1 MAADGT
7 IRIDTKL
14 DSSGLSSGL
23 NMLGS
28 MAKTGA
34 KTMTAAVGAV
44 STAMGGVATY
54 AVKVGTNFEAGMSE
68 VAAISNA
75 TVAEL
80 EKLTEKAKEM
90 GAKTKFSATESAE
103 AFKYMAMAGWET
115 ADMLDG
121 IDGVMNL
128 AAASGEDLASVSDIV
143 TDALTAF
150 GLQAKDSAHFA
161 DVLAQA
167 SSRSNTNVGLMGYT
181 FKYVAPIAGALGY
194 SIEDMAVAIGLMANA
209 GIKGEQAG
217 TQLRSVLSRMSKP
230 TSETQAA
237 MDKLGLSLTDSE
249 GDMKSFAE
257 VMQDMRT
264 GFSQLTDAEKTTYA
278 AMLGGQEAISGLLA
292 IVGAS
297 DEDFDKLTA
306 AIAASDGTA
315 QKMADTMNDNVQG
328 AFTIM
333 KSAAEGFGITVYES
347 MQMPLKEL
355 CQEGTVYLEQL
366 TEAFQKGGLSGA
378 VEAAGGMFA
387 EIAAKA
393 AKAAPEMISAAVDFI
408 KAFVKG
414 ISDNRAQLLTAARD
428 IVYALVDGLVSLL
441 PREVQKP
448 VKETVSILKKSFESG
463 GLKEAISTVGTIL
476 KNLGKT
482 VTSIA
487 KVVLPPLAKAIDL
500 VGKNTKILI
509 PLVAGVAAAFKAY
522 SIVKQATGYMTALNA
537 AVVTSKIAQGE
548 EAVATAVST
557 GALTLKQVAV
567 GVLTGQIGLATAAQW
582 LWNTAMSANPI
593 GLVVVAIAGLIAGIA
608 ALCACYGDVETA
620 EDRLKASNEKL
631 AESYDNVFTAMDEFI
646 AGVEDA
652 REAAKSSLDE
662 ILVDNA
668 RKEAIEKEMQSVQ
681 DSIWDVCNAA
691 MQERRT
697 LTEAE
702 IARIDDL
709 MTKMRD
715 LANEEYEIQKSL
727 QEASLQISQGALES
741 FSGTSEELDKLVK
754 ERSASAQEAADQALQ
769 AESDAYQKEVAAL
782 QAKHKA
788 AGTINSTAYTE
799 EFEALQNNHK
809 QREAE
814 IKRNAGAE
822 LHFISEKHAEL
833 DDELSRTLSVQR
845 KYAAEQSEL
854 DQEISVKKAE
864 LLEKNK
870 DFYAGM
876 SEAMKEE
883 ALEQNIEWQSAMEEY
898 QNETARINN
907 NLAVLYSDR
916 NSELLGA
923 WLAEIQ
929 MAKDYGAELTETD
942 KQNLAAFLRNYDTLP
957 DEMKEKA
964 DAVMQAFSLTFRNGE
979 LYYTTGAQAGR
990 KFIEGYN
997 AQDVNGNMR
1006 KNGENAGAS
1015 LAQGLR
1021 DKLYLVSNAAGE
1033 VASAID
1039 KNTKKTLEIRS
1050 PSHKQRGNGQ
1060 DATEGLALGV
1070 ADKKADVE
1078 RASEE
1083 IADVPLRLSK
1093 RLMDRMRSVAASMT
1107 ERFTAPIQIRTEQE
1121 VSMLSSASEPE
1132 TQTGGTAGG
1141 KPTQVVTHLH
1151 INGREAA
1158 IAITPYIEEEM
1169 AFE

>member
-14 DSSGLSSGL
+14 DSSGLTSGL
-23 NMLGS
+23 NTLGTV
-28 MAKTGA
+28 AKVGA

-44 STAMGGVATY
+44 STAMGGVAAY

-90 GAKTKFSATESAE
+90 GAKTKFSATESAA

-121 IDGVMNL
+121 IEGIMNL

-194 SIEDMAVAIGLMANA
+194 SMEDMAVAIGLMANA

-249 GDMKSFAE
+249 GNMKSFAE

-278 AMLGGQEAISGLLA
+278 AMLGGQEAMSGLLA

-315 QKMADTMNDNVQG
+315 KKMADTMNDNVQG

-347 MQMPLKEL
+347 MQTPLKEL
-355 CQEGTVYLEQL
+355 CEEGTIYLEQL
-366 TEAFQKGGLSGA
+366 TEAFQKSGLSGA
-378 VEAAGGMFA
+378 VDAAGGMFA

-393 AKAAPEMISAAVDFI
+393 AKAAPEMISAAVEFI

-463 GLKEAISTVGTIL
+463 GLKEAISTVGTVL

-487 KVVLPPLAKAIDL
+487 KVVLPPLAKALDQ
-500 VGKNTKILI
+500 VGKNAKILI
-509 PLVAGVAAAFKAY
+509 PLVAGVATAFKAY
-522 SIVKQATGYMTALNA
+522 SIVKQITGYMTALNA
-537 AVVTSKIAQGE
+537 AIVKSKIAQSE
-548 EAVATAVST
+548 EAVAAAAST

-567 GVLTGQIGLATAAQW
+567 GTLTGKIGLATTAQW
-582 LWNTAMSANPI
+582 LWNAAMDANPI
-593 GLVVVAIAGLIAGIA
+593 GLIVTAIAGAAGLIAALALLRDNLDQSKSAAERLKDANEDLSEAFSGIYDASQHAFDGVDSAKGILDGFNDSILMSKEKQQELADEMDSVQSEISEIAKNAAEQRRAYTADELKRLDELFDEMHKIADQQLDFYNKKQNAIKTAAETEAAALDTSLAKYQEYANNVLKSAEETKEETIA
-608 ALCACYGDVETA
+608 AA
-620 EDRLKASNEKL
+620 EERYNDELIL
-631 AESYDNVFTAMDEFI
+631 AEQACTENGILDERRKNEMVKAARDRKNAAVAEAESTYAETLKIVNQGYFDRSEATQKFIGASAKYNLEYEQEMRRFNAEVDSILNDGTLSAMAKYDAH
-646 AGVEDA
+646 
-652 REAAKSSLDE
+652 EAAKRKHNAIEADLKEDYLANLDE
-662 ILVDNA
+662 QAQEEIGIWIGRL
-668 RKEAIEKEMQSVQ
+668 EAVVKYGGEIDEENKRYLAEFLEAYKKLPPEMQTCA
-681 DSIWDVCNAA
+681 D
-691 MQERRT
+691 
-697 LTEAE
+697 E
-702 IARIDDL
+702 I
-709 MTKMRD
+709 
-715 LANEEYEIQKSL
+715 
-727 QEASLQISQGALES
+727 
-741 FSGTSEELDKLVK
+741 
-754 ERSASAQEAADQALQ
+754 
-769 AESDAYQKEVAAL
+769 
-782 QAKHKA
+782 
-788 AGTINSTAYTE
+788 
-799 EFEALQNNHK
+799 
-809 QREAE
+809 
-814 IKRNAGAE
+814 
-822 LHFISEKHAEL
+822 
-833 DDELSRTLSVQR
+833 
-845 KYAAEQSEL
+845 
-854 DQEISVKKAE
+854 
-864 LLEKNK
+864 
-870 DFYAGM
+870 
-876 SEAMKEE
+876 
-883 ALEQNIEWQSAMEEY
+883 
-898 QNETARINN
+898 
-907 NLAVLYSDR
+907 
-916 NSELLGA
+916 
-923 WLAEIQ
+923 
-929 MAKDYGAELTETD
+929 
-942 KQNLAAFLRNYDTLP
+942 
-957 DEMKEKA
+957 
-964 DAVMQAFSLTFRNGE
+964 MQAFNLEFRGGE

-1050 PSHKQRGNGQ
+1050 PSRKQRKSGQ
-1060 DATEGLALGV
+1060 NATEGLALGV

-1132 TQTGGTAGG
+1132 TQANGTADG

>member
-54 AVKVGTNFEAGMSE
+54 AVKVGTDFEAGMSE

-90 GAKTKFSATESAE
+90 GAKTKFSATESAA

-121 IDGVMNL
+121 IESIMNL

-249 GDMKSFAE
+249 GNMKSFAE
-257 VMQDMRT
+257 VMQDMRA
-264 GFSQLTDAEKTTYA
+264 GFSQLTDAEKATYA
-278 AMLGGQEAISGLLA
+278 AMLGGQEAMSGLLA

-306 AIAASDGTA
+306 AIAASDGAA
-315 QKMADTMNDNVQG
+315 QNMADTMNDNVQG

-347 MQMPLKEL
+347 MQTPLKEL
-355 CQEGTVYLEQL
+355 CEEGTAYLEQL
-366 TEAFQKGGLSGA
+366 TKAFQKGGLSGA

-393 AKAAPEMISAAVDFI
+393 AEAAPEMISAAVEFI
-408 KAFVKG
+408 KSFVKG
-414 ISDNRAQLLTAARD
+414 ISDNRVQLLTAARD

-448 VKETVSILKKSFESG
+448 VKETVSILKKSFENG

-487 KVVLPPLAKAIDL
+487 KVVLPPLAKALDL
-500 VGKNTKILI
+500 VGKNAKILI
-509 PLVAGVAAAFKAY
+509 PLAAGVAAAFKAY
-522 SIVKQATGYMTALNA
+522 SIVKQATSYMTALNA
-537 AVVTSKIAQGE
+537 AIVKSKIAQGE
-548 EAVATAVST
+548 EAVAAAVST

-567 GVLTGQIGLATAAQW
+567 GTLTGKIGLATTAQW

-593 GLVVVAIAGLIAGIA
+593 GLVVTAIAGAAGLIAALALLRDNLDQSKSAAERLKDANEDLSEAFSGIYDASQHAFDGVDSAKGILDGFNDSILMSKEKQQELADEMDSVQSEISEIAKNAAEQRRAYTADELKRLDELFDEMHKIADQQLDFYNKKQNAVKTAAETEAAALDTSLAKYQEYANNVLKSAEETKEETIA
-608 ALCACYGDVETA
+608 AA
-620 EDRLKASNEKL
+620 EERYNDELIL
-631 AESYDNVFTAMDEFI
+631 AEQACTENGILDERRKNEMVKAARDRKNAAVAEAESTYAETLKIVNQGYFDRSEATQKFIGASAKYNLEYEQEMQRFNAEVDSILNDGTLSAMEKYDAH
-646 AGVEDA
+646 
-652 REAAKSSLDE
+652 EAAKRKHNAIEADLKEEYLANLDE
-662 ILVDNA
+662 QAQEEIGIWLG
-668 RKEAIEKEMQSVQ
+668 RLEAVVKYGGEIDEENKRYLAEFLEAYKRLPPEMQTCA
-681 DSIWDVCNAA
+681 D
-691 MQERRT
+691 
-697 LTEAE
+697 E
-702 IARIDDL
+702 I
-709 MTKMRD
+709 
-715 LANEEYEIQKSL
+715 
-727 QEASLQISQGALES
+727 
-741 FSGTSEELDKLVK
+741 
-754 ERSASAQEAADQALQ
+754 
-769 AESDAYQKEVAAL
+769 
-782 QAKHKA
+782 
-788 AGTINSTAYTE
+788 
-799 EFEALQNNHK
+799 
-809 QREAE
+809 
-814 IKRNAGAE
+814 
-822 LHFISEKHAEL
+822 
-833 DDELSRTLSVQR
+833 
-845 KYAAEQSEL
+845 
-854 DQEISVKKAE
+854 
-864 LLEKNK
+864 
-870 DFYAGM
+870 
-876 SEAMKEE
+876 
-883 ALEQNIEWQSAMEEY
+883 
-898 QNETARINN
+898 
-907 NLAVLYSDR
+907 
-916 NSELLGA
+916 
-923 WLAEIQ
+923 
-929 MAKDYGAELTETD
+929 
-942 KQNLAAFLRNYDTLP
+942 
-957 DEMKEKA
+957 
-964 DAVMQAFSLTFRNGE
+964 MQAFNLEFRDGE

-1039 KNTKKTLEIRS
+1039 KNTKKTLEIHS

-1083 IADVPLRLSK
+1083 ITDIPLRLSK

-1121 VSMLSSASEPE
+1121 VSMLSSASELE
-1132 TQTGGTAGG
+1132 TQTGGIADG